1 MDSCRL
7 GPLLAAIIVVCLLP
21 GSAFAAS
28 LEDPFNQWLPD
39 SDAASWTYAWTDS
52 QYAPEPPK
60 ELYTVSGRQGA
71 SFRLGWTTEGLGT
84 PDTAQSSS
92 GNVDYRRPTAG
103 TVVTNWAASQ
113 P

>member
-1 MDSCRL
+1 MGSRL
-7 GPLLAAIIVVCLLP
+7 RCGMATALTLIAVLVPNAAH
-21 GSAFAAS
+21 AAS

-52 QYAPEPPK
+52 QYAPEPTK

-71 SFRLGWTTEGLGT
+71 SFRLGWTTEGLGN

-92 GNVDYRRPTAG
+92 GNVDYRRTTAG
-103 TVVTNWAASQ
+103 TVVTNWAAS
-113 P
+113 